1 MGSIKQT
8 NIKDQAYYFFDDMI
22 NTKNFDP
29 NLPKIGKKSYKK
41 YWYLFYWICRNE
53 RYW

>member
-1 MGSIKQT
+1 MGSIKET
-8 NIKDQAYYFFDDMI
+8 NIKDQAYCFFDDMI

-41 YWYLFYWICRNE
+41 Y
-53 RYW
+53 